1 MLIPNQSDTQF
12 SYTLPDGSTQT
23 ETRESNIVTTE
34 ILTYSFTKVKTSNKA
49 FLQEGNTATQTVTLN
64 NTSLINI
71 TDIFFKDNLSSGA
84 TYVLG
89 SVVVNGVPQPSYDL
103 NTGFALGNLAPNG
116 VIVVSYDIRANNPLT
131 QTPVTNYATISY
143 TAENRNLSENTNVVE
158 LVILSN
164 RLTVVKAVD
173 KPVAIRG
180 ETLHYTST
188 VTNTGTLLKTNLIF
202 TDPIPS
208 GTTFV
213 PGSVYIDGLQY
224 VTYNPATGF
233 PLANLPVAASTV
245 VEFDVTV
252 N

>member
-34 ILTYSFTKVKTSNKA
+34 ILTYSFTKVKTSNKT

-84 TYVLG
+84 TYALG

-131 QTPVTNYATISY
+131 QTPVTNYAKTPTSW
-143 TAENRNLSENTNVVE
+143 NWSFCP
-158 LVILSN
+158 
-164 RLTVVKAVD
+164 TV
-173 KPVAIRG
+173 
-180 ETLHYTST
+180 
-188 VTNTGTLLKTNLIF
+188 
-202 TDPIPS
+202 
-208 GTTFV
+208 
-213 PGSVYIDGLQY
+213 
-224 VTYNPATGF
+224 
-233 PLANLPVAASTV
+233 
-245 VEFDVTV
+245 
-252 N
+252 

>member
-1 MLIPNQSDTQF
+1 MLIPNQSDTRF
-12 SYTLPDGSTQT
+12 DYTLPDGSTQT
-23 ETRESNIVTTE
+23 ETRDSNIVTTE
-34 ILTYSFTKVKTSNKA
+34 ILTYSFTKVKTSNQI
-49 FLQEGNTATQTVTLN
+49 FLQEGNTATQTVTLTN
-64 NTSLINI
+64 GSLINI

-89 SVVVNGVPQPSYDL
+89 SVIVNGVPQPSYDL

-131 QTPVTNYATISY
+131 QTPVTNFATISY
-143 TAENRNLSENTNVVE
+143 TAGNRNLSENTNTVQ
-158 LVILSN
+158 LVIVSN
-164 RLTVVKAVD
+164 RLTIVKTVD
-173 KPVAIRG
+173 KPVAIQG

-188 VTNTGTLLKTNLIF
+188 VTNTGTLLKSNLFF
-202 TDPIPS
+202 TDPIPA

-213 PGSVYIDGLQY
+213 PGSVTIDGVQY
-224 VTYNPATGF
+224 VTYNPAVGF
-233 PLANLPVAASTV
+233 ALANLPVGISTV